1 MPQCYDGKIILGL
14 MYVVV
19 VALFIKDRLVNNE
32 LLQVQRV
39 KTQSKT
45 KEKTETQAE
54 RMYKKR

>member
-1 MPQCYDGKIILGL
+1 MPQCYDGKVILGL

-19 VALFIKDRLVNNE
+19 VAFFIKDRLVNNE

-45 KEKTETQAE
+45 KEKTET
-54 RMYKKR
+54 